1 MLNVINIINTKTG
14 NCTLDLA
21 ILRSLVILPR
31 PVSWYTES
39 KNLFGIVKRKMRKK
53 RIGDSEYIFCYRL
66 TFLRG
71 LAIT

>member
-39 KNLFGIVKRKMRKK
+39 KNLFGIVKRKMGKK
-53 RIGDSEYIFCYRL
+53 RIGDSEYIFCNRL
-66 TFLRG
+66 TLLRG
-71 LAIT
+71 LAIK